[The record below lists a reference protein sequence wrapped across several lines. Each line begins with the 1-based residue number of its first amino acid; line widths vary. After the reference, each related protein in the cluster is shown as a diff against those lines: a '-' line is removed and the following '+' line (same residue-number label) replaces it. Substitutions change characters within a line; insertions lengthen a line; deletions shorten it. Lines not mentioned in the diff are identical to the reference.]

1 MAVSERLLSVG
12 SALILA
18 VLTLTVFVL
27 AQNRGPESSLINYL
41 EAVASRDTA
50 RLQRV
55 SAEPVTDP
63 AAQALASQFSGWI
76 RAGAKVQTAGVEQ
89 GGRRSVVKVV
99 LTSPRGELAAIPV
112 VLVKPPGRYR
122 WLVSATE
129 TWALL
134 RSRNDGAG

>member
-12 SALILA
+12 SAVVLA
-18 VLTLTVFVL
+18 ALTLSVFVL
-27 AQNRGPESSLINYL
+27 AQNRGPESSFAAYL
-41 EAVASRDTA
+41 EAIASRDSA

-55 SAEPVTDP
+55 SAEPVADP
-63 AAQALASQFSGWI
+63 AAQALASQFAGWI
-76 RAGAKVQTAGVEQ
+76 RAGARVQTAGVEQ
-89 GGRRSVVKVV
+89 DGRRSVVRVV

-134 RSRNDGAG
+134 RSQKDSAG

>member
-12 SALILA
+12 SAVVLA
-18 VLTLTVFVL
+18 VLTLSVFVL

-55 SAEPVTDP
+55 SAEPVSDP
-63 AAQALASQFSGWI
+63 AAQALAAQFSGWI
-76 RAGAKVQTAGVEQ
+76 RAGAKVQTAGVDQ

-134 RSRNDGAG
+134 RSQNDGAG